1 LKNKIINL
9 FIIHLIPKMNP
20 ATFVFDLDY
29 TIWPFDCDKDV
40 IAPFTMCDD
49 GNIRDRYGRI
59 ANPYPDVP
67 GIIAHIIDKGIPI
80 IFASRNRSRGSI
92 EALLKTIPIVCH
104 NENIKTIW
112 DALMLPNLLHAYSS
126 DGIGKGKDKHFAA
139 IYNDTLINFTRMIFY
154 DDIPENIEAARAQGT
169 TSILLSRRYGLTW
182 QKFSEG
188 IVEWRSRK
196 MHALTLDDLAIASMG
211 LENIPV

>member
-1 LKNKIINL
+1 
-9 FIIHLIPKMNP
+9 MNP
-20 ATFVFDLDY
+20 GAFVFDLDY

-49 GNIRDRYGRI
+49 GNIRDRNGKL

-67 GIIAHIIDKGIPI
+67 SIIAHIIDKGIPI
-80 IFASRNRSRGSI
+80 IFASRNRSRNSI
-92 EALLKTIPIVCH
+92 KALLKTIPIMCY
-104 NENIKTIW
+104 NKNIKTLW

-126 DGIGKGKDKHFAA
+126 DGIGNGKDKHFAA
-139 IYNDTLINFTRMIFY
+139 IYKDTLINFTRMIFY
-154 DDIPENIEAARAQGT
+154 DDIPENIDAAKAQGT
-169 TSILLSRRYGLTW
+169 TSILLSRTHGLTW

-196 MHALTLDDLAIASMG
+196 MHKLTLYDLAMASMEI
-211 LENIPV
+211 ENIPV